1 MEIKKIESK
10 KLPSVLLWD
19 KSMSNIV
26 CPLAS
31 NFDEKL
37 ENLAKT
43 MFEVMIAYNGIGL
56 AAPQID
62 ANIAVAVMCYEDW
75 QRVMV
80 NPEIVES
87 SGVSFMF
94 EQCLSLPGASV
105 TGRSMNNRGQVKR
118 AAEITVRYLD
128 VRGAEVTESYRD
140 LKAHIV
146 QHEVEHLHGKFIFE
160 RMGSLERGV
169 FMRKFY
175 NFKRWHARV
184 ENGTPDTARV

>member
-105 TGRSMNNRGQVKR
+105 TGEASRGNNSPILGRARSRSHRELPRLESAHRATRGR
-118 AAEITVRYLD
+118 ASSRKVYL
-128 VRGAEVTESYRD
+128 
-140 LKAHIV
+140 
-146 QHEVEHLHGKFIFE
+146 
-160 RMGSLERGV
+160 
-169 FMRKFY
+169 
-175 NFKRWHARV
+175 
-184 ENGTPDTARV
+184 